1 MTVVSLAAELV
12 LLTRDASG
20 GSRLGSAHLTP
31 GVGGA
36 LLLELALAERV
47 EVSGRKVIARDTRPV
62 GDSPTDAALAR
73 IATERARTPKA
84 WVNLLGKAGRQPV
97 LDQLVGAGILRAH
110 HDKVLLVFPRTRY
123 PDAHGTPSP
132 AEADA
137 LRRIRAAVT
146 GTGEVPART
155 AALCA
160 LVGAVGFDRK
170 VFGDLPRGQV
180 RARMKEIGEGA
191 WAADAVRRAIA
202 EVQAAVMAGIVAS
215 TTASTAATTS

>member
-1 MTVVSLAAELV
+1 MTVPSLAAELV
-12 LLTRDASG
+12 LLTRDAAG
-20 GSRLGSAHLTP
+20 GSRLGSAQLTA

-36 LLLELALAERV
+36 LLLELALAERI
-47 EVSGRKVIARDTRPV
+47 EVSGRKVVARDPRPV

-73 IATERARTPKA
+73 IAAEKARTPKA
-84 WVNLLGKAGRQPV
+84 WVNLLGKYGRQQV
-97 LDQLVGAGILRAH
+97 LDQLVAAGILRAE

-123 PDAHGTPSP
+123 PDAHGATSS

-137 LRRIRAAVT
+137 LGRIRAAVT

-160 LVGAVGFDRK
+160 LIGAVGFERK

-180 RARMKEIGEGA
+180 KARLKEISEGA
-191 WAADAVRRAIA
+191 WAADAVRKAIA
-202 EVQAAVMAGIVAS
+202 EVQAAVLAGVAA
-215 TTASTAATTS
+215 TTAATAATSG